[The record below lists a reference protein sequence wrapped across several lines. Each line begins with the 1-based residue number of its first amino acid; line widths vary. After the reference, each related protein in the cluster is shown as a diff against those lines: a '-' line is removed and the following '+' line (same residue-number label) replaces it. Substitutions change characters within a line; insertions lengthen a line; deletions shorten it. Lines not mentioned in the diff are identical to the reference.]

1 MTTDKNPFYDGQM
14 VFSLDV
20 RKLCPGDIILTRNRW
35 AKTAINR
42 GLSSGIAT
50 ATRTD
55 FSHALIITVS
65 PTAVEATLSGVSTH
79 SIQNTFYHDE
89 KNVMVLRYPDPK
101 IAGQAAAKASLV
113 IGKGYSI
120 RMALKSIL
128 PDLFHT
134 DAPKQSTFCSAL
146 VASAYRSS
154 GAPEFVTISPYGVSP
169 GDLERMVCLED
180 ITSEVS
186 HTMLSPE
193 NIEQLSAL
201 DGDRQISPMD
211 GQAKAYADIYA
222 SVAGDV
228 EAFYT
233 VFNIPGE
240 MPTTF
245 FSTVIFLRQ
254 TLLKLSGDIDPK
266 LEECRSALRSIDT
279 KLANS
284 IDSSNLKSIMD
295 AAEVI
300 DGESLSRDLHQS
312 FEPNHN
318 FSISNMRSL
327 LESTDAQIKSRS
339 SANNSQKGISKASDK
354 CDELTIA
361 SIEGFKHRRAVLCE
375 ILNRIDPS

>member
-1 MTTDKNPFYDGQM
+1 
-14 VFSLDV
+14 
-20 RKLCPGDIILTRNRW
+20 
-35 AKTAINR
+35 
-42 GLSSGIAT
+42 
-50 ATRTD
+50 
-55 FSHALIITVS
+55 
-65 PTAVEATLSGVSTH
+65 
-79 SIQNTFYHDE
+79 
-89 KNVMVLRYPDPK
+89 
-101 IAGQAAAKASLV
+101 
-113 IGKGYSI
+113 
-120 RMALKSIL
+120 
-128 PDLFHT
+128 
-134 DAPKQSTFCSAL
+134 
-146 VASAYRSS
+146 
-154 GAPEFVTISPYGVSP
+154 
-169 GDLERMVCLED
+169 
-180 ITSEVS
+180 
-186 HTMLSPE
+186 
-193 NIEQLSAL
+193 
-201 DGDRQISPMD
+201 
-211 GQAKAYADIYA
+211 
-222 SVAGDV
+222 
-228 EAFYT
+228 
-233 VFNIPGE
+233 